1 MSGCAQFGGDDGTTL
16 VEKSRAAFEALGGM
30 LYVAPLHLHYLP
42 DQAGPDSQDNK
53 RGKKSN

>member
-30 LYVAPLHLHYLP
+30 LPLHLHYLP
-42 DQAGPDSQDNK
+42 DQARPDSQDGK
-53 RGKKSN
+53 RGNKSN